1 MMVLTEELKNKKI
14 KTHCMHNVVTHKS
27 QFCYGNNK
35 NYFQEKV
42 KICKKCLKMIERISY
57 YGPLLPSIGGIL
69 NENN

>member
-1 MMVLTEELKNKKI
+1 
-14 KTHCMHNVVTHKS
+14 MHNVVTHKS